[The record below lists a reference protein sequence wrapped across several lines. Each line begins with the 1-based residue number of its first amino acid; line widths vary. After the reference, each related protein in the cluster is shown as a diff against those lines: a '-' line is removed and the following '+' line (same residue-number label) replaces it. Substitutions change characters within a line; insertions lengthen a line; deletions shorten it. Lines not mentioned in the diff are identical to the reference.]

1 MENKQKTAI
10 ELMEESK
17 KFYNEY
23 KRYGSYAK
31 KIQKAINFL
40 MKYVGMHIE
49 IDYKVYYKTI
59 AYERYKRMLK
69 TLGDGRTYYHNIA
82 MKNLEKSIEIDE
94 EINKMLGL

>member
-1 MENKQKTAI
+1 MENKQKAVI

-23 KRYGSYAK
+23 RRYGAYAE

-59 AYERYKRMLK
+59 ADERYKRMVK

-82 MKNLEKSIEIDE
+82 IKNLEKSIKINE